1 MTAVTTAP
9 PASLAIMLRA
19 LKLPTVARHAEEVAR
34 LAERDGWTFER
45 YVHHLVE
52 LELHERRRRR
62 IERYLRDSDLPRDKT
77 LATLD
82 RARLPTKIAK
92 QLATLCEGG
101 FVERGDN
108 LLAFGLPGRG
118 KTHLVCAIGYELVQR
133 GYRVLFIATYALVQ
147 RLLAAKRDL
156 CLEKELATL
165 DGLDAVIL
173 DDIGYVQQN
182 RDEMEVLFT
191 FLAERY
197 ERRSVII
204 TSNLVFSEWDRIF
217 KDPMTTAAA
226 IDRLIHHSVI
236 LEMTGGS
243 IRIEQAQSGR
253 AAQGGITQINLDM
266 TTPNTPARDAAP
278 MAPAPA
284 TTTPTTITPTTPTT
298 TTRSTTPAHGATT
311 KTGLAT
317 TTTAIPP
324 APDAAPTAPAPAT
337 PTPTTPTTTTRG
349 TTPTHGATTKTGLA
363 TTTTATPTAPDA
375 APMAPAPTAPA
386 PTATTPTT
394 TTTSTPEV
402 PTSTVTTVD
411 TSISQ
416 PTTLGAS
423 LLATRAKTKNRGHRT
438 ETDGE
443 V

>member
-1 MTAVTTAP
+1 MTAVTTP

-34 LAERDGWTFER
+34 LAERNGWTFEH

-52 LELHERRRRR
+52 LEVHERRRRR

-82 RARLPTKIAK
+82 RSRLPPKIAK

-118 KTHLVCAIGYELVQR
+118 KTHLVCAIGYELIQR
-133 GYRVLFIATYALVQ
+133 DYRVLFTATYALVQ

-156 CLEKELATL
+156 RLEKELAIL
-165 DGLDAVIL
+165 DGFDAVIL

-226 IDRLIHHSVI
+226 IDRLVHHCVI

-243 IRIEQAQSGR
+243 IRIEQAQSDR
-253 AAQGGITQINLDM
+253 AAQGASTQINLDR
-266 TTPNTPARDAAP
+266 TTASTPARDAAP
-278 MAPAPA
+278 TAPAPATTTPATTTSATTTTPTTEATPATTMTTANTTPAQVTPAQGATPKTGLATTTTANTTPAQAIPAPGATSKIGLATTTTTTTTATTSAPDAAPTAPVPA
-284 TTTPTTITPTTPTT
+284 TTTPTTITPATTTTSITETPTT
-298 TTRSTTPAHGATT
+298 TEPAVNIST
-311 KTGLAT
+311 
-317 TTTAIPP
+317 
-324 APDAAPTAPAPAT
+324 
-337 PTPTTPTTTTRG
+337 
-349 TTPTHGATTKTGLA
+349 
-363 TTTTATPTAPDA
+363 
-375 APMAPAPTAPA
+375 
-386 PTATTPTT
+386 
-394 TTTSTPEV
+394 
-402 PTSTVTTVD
+402 
-411 TSISQ
+411 SQ
-416 PTTLGAS
+416 PTTLGPNQAIP
-423 LLATRAKTKNRGHRT
+423 RPNNCNQNRP
-438 ETDGE
+438 
-443 V
+443 